1 MIKTYNK
8 LVRDRIPEIIEASG
22 KTCVTEILSDED
34 YLRMVD
40 AKLDE
45 ELAEYHKD
53 QNIEELADLM
63 EVIYAAAIAR
73 GYTLEE
79 LEQVRAE
86 KAAKRG
92 GFAKKILLKKVIG
105 TEQQTDLATMI
116 LDYRHE
122 IMEILDAK
130 TLEGYCWLQKNLHCR
145 NVAIDEENCRWK
157 RH

>member
-1 MIKTYNK
+1 MGKKYSK
-8 LVRDRIPEIIEASG
+8 LVRDRIPDIIKFSG
-22 KTCVTEILSDED
+22 KSCITEILSDED

-73 GYTLEE
+73 GYTLEQ
-79 LEQVRAE
+79 LERVRAD

-92 GFAKKILLKKVIG
+92 GFAKKILLKEVI
-105 TEQQTDLATMI
+105 E
-116 LDYRHE
+116 RE
-122 IMEILDAK
+122 
-130 TLEGYCWLQKNLHCR
+130 
-145 NVAIDEENCRWK
+145 
-157 RH
+157 